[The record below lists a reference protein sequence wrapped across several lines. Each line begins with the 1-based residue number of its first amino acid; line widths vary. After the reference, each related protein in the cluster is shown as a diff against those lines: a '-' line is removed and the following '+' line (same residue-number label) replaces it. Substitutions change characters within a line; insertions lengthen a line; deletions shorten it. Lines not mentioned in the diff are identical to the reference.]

1 VVPKSGRWTSTLR
14 CRPAKAAAG
23 CHAGAAVLL
32 HGRRARGG
40 TIEFRA
46 AVKAEKAAR
55 GAQPE
60 EEERTDGELN
70 WVQRARLASEVAAQ
84 KHRVGGKK
92 ATRGGPT

>member
-1 VVPKSGRWTSTLR
+1 MDFDAEVPACQGGGGV
-14 CRPAKAAAG
+14 P
-23 CHAGAAVLL
+23 HAGAAVLL

-84 KHRVGGKK
+84 KHRVKG
-92 ATRGGPT
+92 